1 MEIGKVPN
9 ELLEKIVFSNIKFK
23 REEVLVSAAIGED
36 NGIIDFG
43 EYVCVVSTD
52 PITGTTKDIGR
63 LAVHISCN
71 DVSTS
76 GAEPI
81 GILLTILCPPET
93 TEQDLEIIMR
103 DASKAAAE
111 INVEIIGGHT
121 EVTDSVNRVIIS
133 TTVIGKQLKSKLPN
147 YDDIKIGDKIVITKY
162 SGIEGTSI
170 IAKELEDKLKG
181 IIGEERLD
189 AAKKMDSML
198 SVVKEGI
205 AAGKHNAKYMHDITE
220 GGVYGAA
227 WEASVA
233 TKKGILIYENQ
244 IPFMDI
250 TLEIASILNINP
262 YRLISSGSML
272 MIIGEEDLRLL
283 QQELNQYNIKATAI
297 GEIIE
302 DGIYL
307 IKDGVKSEITP
318 PESDELYKALKEK

>member
-1 MEIGKVPN
+1 M
-9 ELLEKIVFSNIKFK
+9 
-23 REEVLVSAAIGED
+23 
-36 NGIIDFG
+36 
-43 EYVCVVSTD
+43 
-52 PITGTTKDIGR
+52 
-63 LAVHISCN
+63 
-71 DVSTS
+71 
-76 GAEPI
+76 
-81 GILLTILCPPET
+81 
-93 TEQDLEIIMR
+93 
-103 DASKAAAE
+103 
-111 INVEIIGGHT
+111 
-121 EVTDSVNRVIIS
+121 
-133 TTVIGKQLKSKLPN
+133 
-147 YDDIKIGDKIVITKY
+147 
-162 SGIEGTSI
+162 
-170 IAKELEDKLKG
+170 EDKLKG

-233 TKKGILIYENQ
+233 TKKGVLIYENQ